1 MGSYIAR
8 ELKKALKRRYTY
20 AYVLGI
26 LILCLLANIA
36 VMAFRTI
43 YGTNEGTY
51 AYNLIEYATWCF
63 VLPYYSCIFIADM
76 GFGKIYPNP
85 HIKDNVTKN
94 LSRTQIYLS
103 KLITEVLLA
112 IVFLVIAFI
121 LLISITALFQLRDRT
136 ICSYTIW
143 DFTQKMVFATP
154 LWIAGISFGNMF
166 LFLFEDKRKAYVGFF
181 ILTFAVPRIIMQ
193 LAAEPLKL
201 APFKVIRTYLITQN
215 FSLLPYPADPAR
227 NIPLTVALGFI
238 YAAIASVIGAIV
250 YNKKKTDYIL

>member
-8 ELKKALKRRYTY
+8 EWKRALKRRYTY

-26 LILCLLANIA
+26 FALCLLANIA

-76 GFGKIYPNP
+76 GFGKGYPNP
-85 HIKDNVTKN
+85 FIKDNLTKN
-94 LSRTQIYLS
+94 LNRTQIYFS
-103 KLITEVLLA
+103 KLIAEIMLA
-112 IVFLVIAFI
+112 AVFLIIAFV
-121 LLISITALFQLRDRT
+121 LLISITTVFQFKDGT
-136 ICSYTIW
+136 ISAYMIQ
-143 DFTQKMVFATP
+143 DFAEKMVYATP

-166 LFLFEDKRKAYVGFF
+166 LFLFEDKKKAYIGYFT
-181 ILTFAVPRIIMQ
+181 LTFVLERIIMQ
-193 LAAEPLKL
+193 LAAEPLEL
-201 APFKVIRTYLITQN
+201 EAFKWIRTYLVTQN

-227 NIPLTVALGFI
+227 SIPLTIALGFI
-238 YAAIASVIGAIV
+238 YAAIACIIGIIC
-250 YNKKKTDYIL
+250 YKKKKVDYL

>member
-8 ELKKALKRRYTY
+8 EWKRALKRRYTY

-26 LILCLLANIA
+26 FALCLLANIA

-76 GFGKIYPNP
+76 GFGKTYPNP
-85 HIKDNVTKN
+85 YIKDNLTKN
-94 LSRTQIYLS
+94 LNRTQIYFS
-103 KLITEVLLA
+103 KLIAEILLA
-112 IVFLVIAFI
+112 MIFLVIAFV
-121 LLISITALFQLRDRT
+121 LLVSITTVFQFRDGT
-136 ICSYTIW
+136 ISAYTIR
-143 DFTQKMVFATP
+143 DFAEKMVYATP

-166 LFLFEDKRKAYVGFF
+166 LFVFEDKKKAYIGYF
-181 ILTFAVPRIIMQ
+181 ILTFGLERMIMQ
-193 LAAEPLKL
+193 LAAEPLEL
-201 APFKVIRTYLITQN
+201 GPFKWIRTYLVTQN

-227 NIPLTVALGFI
+227 SIPLTIALGFI
-238 YAAIASVIGAIV
+238 YASIACIIGIIC
-250 YNKKKTDYIL
+250 YKKKKVDYL